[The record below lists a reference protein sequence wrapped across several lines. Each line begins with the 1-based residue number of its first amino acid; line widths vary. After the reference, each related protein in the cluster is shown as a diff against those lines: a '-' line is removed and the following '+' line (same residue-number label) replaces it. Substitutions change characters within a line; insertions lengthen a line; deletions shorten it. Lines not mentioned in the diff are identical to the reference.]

1 MQGSERHIAHIDL
14 DNFFVSV
21 ERLRDSR
28 LKGKPILIGGSNDRG
43 IVAACSEE
51 ARQFGI
57 HTAMPMRVAQR
68 LCKYATIIKA
78 DFEAYSKF
86 SHVVT
91 EVLKTEVPLME
102 KSGIDEFYIDL
113 TGMDKFFGCKKFT
126 HELIKKVYKECG
138 LGSSFGLASNKMV
151 SKVAASED
159 KPNGQLEI
167 PFGFEKP
174 FLNPLSIT
182 KIPGV
187 GEQTAFKLLK
197 MGVETVKVLSE
208 VPAAILCDVLGKVGN
223 ELWRRANGIDNS
235 PVVPYKQE
243 KSIST
248 EHTFQQDTIDMN
260 LLHAEIVRMTESIA
274 FELRGQNRL
283 TGCVVMKLRY
293 SDGEAH
299 TQQTSIAYCNQD
311 HQLIE
316 VAKELFKKL
325 FTRRLLVRMIGIRFT
340 HLIPGVYQIDLF
352 SDSNETIKL
361 YQQIDSIKKRFG
373 ETFVTRGIVS
383 LNPANR

>member
-151 SKVAASED
+151 SKVAASEG

-197 MGVETVKVLSE
+197 MGVETIKVLSE

-235 PVVPYKQE
+235 PVVPYKEEQ
-243 KSIST
+243 SIST

-260 LLHAEIVRMTESIA
+260 LLHAEIVRMTERIA
-274 FELRGQNRL
+274 FELRRQNRL
-283 TGCVVMKLRY
+283 TGCVVVKLRY
-293 SDGEAH
+293 SDGDTH
-299 TQQTSIAYCNQD
+299 TMQSSIGYCNQD
-311 HQLIE
+311 HQLI
-316 VAKELFKKL
+316 AIARDLFKKL
-325 FTRRLLVRMIGIRFT
+325 FTRRLLVRMIGVRFI

-352 SDSNETIKL
+352 SDNNETIKL
-361 YQQIDSIKKRFG
+361 YQQIDSIKHRFG
-373 ETFVTRGIVS
+373 ENLLGRASI
-383 LNPANR
+383 LKPL

>member
-1 MQGSERHIAHIDL
+1 MLASERHIAHIDL
-14 DNFFVSV
+14 DSFYISV
-21 ERLRDSR
+21 EQLRDSS
-28 LKGKPILIGGSNDRG
+28 LKGKPLLIGGSNDRG
-43 IVAACSEE
+43 VVAACSDE
-51 ARQFGI
+51 ARKFGI

-86 SHVVT
+86 SNVVT
-91 EVLKTEVPLME
+91 EVLKREVPLME

-126 HELIKKVYKECG
+126 HELIRKVYKECG
-138 LGSSFGLASNKMV
+138 LSSSFGLASNKLV
-151 SKVAASED
+151 SKVAAAED
-159 KPNGQLEI
+159 KPKGQLEI

-174 FLNPLSIT
+174 FLAPLSIT

-187 GEQTAFKLLK
+187 GEQTAFKLIK
-197 MGVETVKVLSE
+197 MGVETIKVLSE
-208 VPAAILCDVLGKVGN
+208 VPATILCDVLGKVGN
-223 ELWRRANGIDNS
+223 ELWRRANGIDPS
-235 PVVPYKQE
+235 PVVPYKEE

-260 LLHAEIVRMTESIA
+260 VLNAEIVRMTESIA
-274 FELRGQNRL
+274 FELRKQNRL
-283 TGCVVMKLRY
+283 TGCIAMKLRY
-293 SDGEAH
+293 TDGDVH
-299 TQQTSIAYCNQD
+299 CLQRSIPYCNQD
-311 HQLIE
+311 HQLID
-316 VAKELFKKL
+316 VAKELFRKL

-352 SDSNETIKL
+352 SDSNETVRL

-373 ETFVTRGIVS
+373 ESKLLRAVTTN
-383 LNPANR
+383 L

>member
-1 MQGSERHIAHIDL
+1 MPGSERHIAHIDL
-14 DNFFVSV
+14 DSFFVAV
-21 ERLRDSR
+21 EQLRDSR
-28 LKGKPILIGGSNDRG
+28 LKGKPILIGGNNDRA
-43 IVAACSEE
+43 IVAACSDE
-51 ARQFGI
+51 AKKFGI
-57 HTAMPMRVAQR
+57 HVAMPMRVAQR

-86 SHVVT
+86 SNTVT
-91 EVLKTEVPLME
+91 EVLKSEVPLLE

-138 LGSSFGLASNKMV
+138 LSSSFGLASNKLV
-151 SKVAASED
+151 SKVAAGED
-159 KPNGQLEI
+159 KPKGQLEI

-174 FLNPLSIT
+174 FLAPLSIT

-187 GEQTAFKLLK
+187 GEQTAFKLIK
-197 MGVETVKVLSE
+197 MGVETIKVLSE
-208 VPAAILCDVLGKVGN
+208 VPATILCDVLGKVGN
-223 ELWRRANGIDNS
+223 ELWRRANGIDHS
-235 PVVPYKQE
+235 PVVPYKEE

-260 LLHAEIVRMTESIA
+260 ILNAEIVRMTESIA
-274 FELRGQNRL
+274 FELRKQNRL

-293 SDGEAH
+293 TDGEVY
-299 TQQTSIAYCNQD
+299 TLQRSIPYCNQD

-316 VAKELFKKL
+316 VAKDLFKKI
-325 FTRRLLVRMIGIRFT
+325 FARRLLVRMIGIRFT
-340 HLIPGVYQIDLF
+340 HLIPGIYQIDMF
-352 SDSNETIKL
+352 SDNNETIKL

-373 ETFVTRGIVS
+373 EGKLIRATSHFH
-383 LNPANR
+383 P